1 MKARLPVF
9 LCLFLLSM
17 SATLSAADRD
27 SPPQG
32 EAAAIRATVP
42 GSPATTLD
50 HAALART
57 QVTASVHDEAPAI
70 WEGVALADVL
80 RTAGA
85 PLGERLRG
93 RVLSAYVRVTAVD
106 GYRVVFSLAELDAAF
121 GNNVVLLADRRDGK
135 PLAGDGP
142 YRLVV
147 PGDKRAGRWLR
158 NVAAIELVEDP
169 DASAGTPH

>member
-32 EAAAIRATVP
+32 EAAAIRVTVP
-42 GSPATTLD
+42 GSPATTPD

-93 RVLSAYVRVTAVD
+93 RALSAYVRVTAVD